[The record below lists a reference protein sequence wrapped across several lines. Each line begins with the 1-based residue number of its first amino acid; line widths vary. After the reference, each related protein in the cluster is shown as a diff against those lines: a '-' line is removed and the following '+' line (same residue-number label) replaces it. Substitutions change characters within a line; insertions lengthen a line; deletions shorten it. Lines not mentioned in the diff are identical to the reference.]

1 LEEVE
6 DGAGAKQISVGG
18 VAFRISFIAAK
29 EKTEKE
35 KPLPAKE
42 YALYRAGI
50 YDMAAVKQM
59 PWADYRPFVLK
70 LFGVHERPEKRYGL
84 TLDGCIGTDAV
95 LLWNYPDHKKLTLDY
110 GYVDDLHRTLRGKP
124 GEKFYIIAPVVAM
137 DFAEDE
143 VVRDQTT
150 YVFLKVPL
158 SVLMRLIEKH
168 EPAALKQP
176 TKEEDVNEV
185 IDAVGFDFISQPQV
199 EVKAKKRRDGLL
211 KEVVLEIREFRAQT
225 LATEPEDF
233 KNFET
238 FSMAMVDLD
247 YDGDV
252 FRLGRVFWAEDLLKE
267 AGGLEEAKSLLVK
280 IPEQDFTGR
289 KMMVILCDRYGNEK
303 TLVFEKKDF
312 K

>member
-1 LEEVE
+1 
-6 DGAGAKQISVGG
+6 
-18 VAFRISFIAAK
+18 
-29 EKTEKE
+29 
-35 KPLPAKE
+35 
-42 YALYRAGI
+42 
-50 YDMAAVKQM
+50 M
-59 PWADYRPFVLK
+59 
-70 LFGVHERPEKRYGL
+70 HERPEKRYGL

-211 KEVVLEIREFRAQT
+211 KEMVLEIREFRAQT

-267 AGGLEEAKSLLVK
+267 AGGLEVAKSLLVK
-280 IPEQDFTGR
+280 ISEEDFTGR